1 MNPRTEAVDETAP
14 SIRGRLLVLL
24 LLPAIGILTLGT
36 LTDYLTSGAPFRDA
50 YDQALLDSAL
60 AIADHV
66 GSDADGKPRL
76 VLPPEAVSLL
86 RTDKYDSIYF
96 KVTTRDGR
104 YVAGDRD
111 LPDLAR
117 HSVATSR
124 GDARYRDE
132 PIRLVSFTPRDG
144 SGPVTIT
151 VGETLRKRDRV
162 RATILSTSLA
172 VDLGEFGVILAM
184 ILLGVRIAMNPL
196 HDVEAQIEKRSPKDL
211 SALSLAAVPVEI
223 QSVVQTLNR
232 LFATVRATNEA
243 QRRFI
248 ESAAHQLRTPLTGI
262 CAQLELMSNEERD
275 PARQQRLLAVLD
287 GARHLTR
294 TTQQLLTLARSE
306 EAANLHWERLAV
318 DLPRLVEDVV
328 TERIA
333 SADIAGIDLGAQIE
347 PATVQGVK
355 WLLAEALGNLV
366 NNAIAYTPRDGVVT
380 VHCGYKDGMPYLR
393 VTDTGVGI
401 PAAERE
407 RVMERFFRASNTR
420 GTGSGLGLAIV
431 HEVAQL
437 HHARIVIDAGPGGQ
451 GASIEILFPASESAL
466 PGAAA
471 ANA

>member
-1 MNPRTEAVDETAP
+1 MNPRTETVDEETAP

-36 LTDYLTSGAPFRDA
+36 LTDYLTSGAPFRDV

-66 GSDADGKPRL
+66 RRDADGNPLL

-86 RTDKYDSIYF
+86 RKDKYDSIYF

-117 HSVATSR
+117 HSAATRR

-132 PIRLVSFTPRDG
+132 PIRLVSFTPQEG

-211 SALSLAAVPVEI
+211 SALSVTAVPVEI
-223 QSVVQTLNR
+223 RSVVQTLNR
-232 LFATVRATNEA
+232 LFATVRTTSEA

-275 PARQQRLLAVLD
+275 SALRQRLLAVLD
-287 GARHLTR
+287 GARHLSR

-306 EAANLHWERLAV
+306 EAAHLHWERVAV
-318 DLPRLVEDVV
+318 DLPRLVEDAV

-333 SADIAGIDLGAQIE
+333 SADIAGIDLGAQME
-347 PATVQGVK
+347 PATVQGVE

-366 NNAIAYTPRDGVVT
+366 NNAIAYTPRGGVVT
-380 VHCGYKDGMPYLR
+380 VHCGQKDGLPYLR

-401 PAAERE
+401 PPAERE
-407 RVMERFFRASNTR
+407 RVMERFFRASNTL

-437 HHARIVIDAGPGGQ
+437 HRARMSIDAGPDGKGV
-451 GASIEILFPASESAL
+451 SMEILFPATV
-466 PGAAA
+466 
-471 ANA
+471 

>member
-1 MNPRTEAVDETAP
+1 MNPRTEAVDGTAP

-36 LTDYLTSGAPFRDA
+36 LTDYLTAGAPFRDA

-117 HSVATSR
+117 HSAATSR
-124 GDARYRDE
+124 GDARYRNE

-144 SGPVTIT
+144 SGAVTIT

-232 LFATVRATNEA
+232 LFVTVRATTEA

-262 CAQLELMSNEERD
+262 CAQLELMSNDERD

-333 SADIAGIDLGAQIE
+333 SADSAGIDLGAQIE
-347 PATVQGVK
+347 PATVQGVE
-355 WLLAEALGNLV
+355 WLLAEALGNLI
-366 NNAIAYTPRDGVVT
+366 NNAIAYTPRGGVVT
-380 VHCGYKDGMPYLR
+380 VHCGHKDGRPYLR

-437 HHARIVIDAGPGGQ
+437 HHARIVIDEGPGGK
-451 GASIEILFPASESAL
+451 GASIEILFPASVSAL
-466 PGAAA
+466 SGADAV
-471 ANA
+471 NA